1 MTTPSR
7 RTARTAPTASS
18 GPAARRML
26 RREIPSTAA
35 VLADAQDFAAMRR
48 YRTFPFDDH
57 TAYLQQMEA
66 LLRSLTAQGIH
77 TTVALFDPV
86 AYETYCT
93 DTDLDPDRPDSRSR
107 YTAEVAC
114 TGATLPYTGE
124 SLSRLLPVL
133 IDEAERQAMW
143 DRATALLARTGA
155 CADCGEDLARAAFA
169 RASRAVTGLLDA
181 LGDGTH
187 HLVCSVPAS
196 GTPLLAVLHA
206 DSRDDGRLELSE
218 AATLVFCTV
227 LAAGVALR
235 SPGGIVSR
243 TAETAGRD
251 TVRGW
256 VLRDAWLHPLSAA
269 EVFTAYCTDADT
281 GEPVPPEPGVD
292 YHAGLALPDPPPT
305 DGHDHSH
312 H

>member
-7 RTARTAPTASS
+7 RTTHTAPS
-18 GPAARRML
+18 GPAAARRML

-57 TAYLQQMEA
+57 TAYLQQMET

-86 AYETYCT
+86 AYETFCT

-107 YTAEVAC
+107 YTAELAC

-124 SLSRLLPVL
+124 ALSRLLPAL
-133 IDEAERQAMW
+133 IDEAERQATW

-169 RASRAVTGLLDA
+169 RASRAVTSLLDT

-196 GTPLLAVLHA
+196 GAPLLAVLRA

-227 LAAGVALR
+227 LAVGVALR

-243 TAETAGRD
+243 TAEAAGRD

-256 VLRDAWLHPLSAA
+256 ALRDAWLHPLSAA

-292 YHAGLALPDPPPT
+292 YHPGLALPDPPPT
-305 DGHDHSH
+305 DGQDHTH

>member
-1 MTTPSR
+1 MATPSR
-7 RTARTAPTASS
+7 RTAHTDPGNST
-18 GPAARRML
+18 AARRML
-26 RREIPSTAA
+26 RREVPSTAA

-57 TAYLQQMEA
+57 TAYLQQMET

-86 AYETYCT
+86 AYETFCT

-114 TGATLPYTGE
+114 TGATLPYMGE
-124 SLSRLLPVL
+124 ALTRLLPVL
-133 IDEAERQAMW
+133 IDEAERQATW

-155 CADCGEDLARAAFA
+155 CPDCGEDLARSAFA
-169 RASRAVTGLLDA
+169 RASRAVTGLLDT

-196 GTPLLAVLHA
+196 GAPLLAVLHA

-227 LAAGVALR
+227 LAAGIALR

-243 TAETAGRD
+243 TDRAPGRD

-256 VLRDAWLHPLSAA
+256 VLRDAWLRPLSAA
-269 EVFTAYCTDADT
+269 EVFTAYCTDAGT

-292 YHAGLALPDPPPT
+292 HEPGLEIPDPPPT
-305 DGHDHSH
+305 DGHH
-312 H
+312 HNHN

>member
-1 MTTPSR
+1 MAPPFRRTTP
-7 RTARTAPTASS
+7 TDPS
-18 GPAARRML
+18 GLAAARRKL
-26 RREIPSTAA
+26 RREVPSTAA

-57 TAYLQQMEA
+57 ATYLQQMEL

-77 TTVALFDPV
+77 ATVTLFDPV
-86 AYETYCT
+86 AYETFCL
-93 DTDLDPDRPDSRSR
+93 DAGLDPDRPGSRSR
-107 YTAEVAC
+107 YTAELAC

-124 SLSRLLPVL
+124 PLVRLLPALV
-133 IDEAERQAMW
+133 DEAERQATW
-143 DRATALLARTGA
+143 DRATALLARTGS
-155 CADCGEDLARAAFA
+155 CPDCGQDLARAAFA

-196 GTPLLAVLHA
+196 GAPLLAVLHA
-206 DSRDDGRLELSE
+206 ESRDRGRLELSE

-227 LAAGVALR
+227 LAAGFALR

-243 TAETAGRD
+243 TTEPAGRD

-256 VLRDAWLHPLSAA
+256 TLRNAWLHPLSAA
-269 EVFTAYCTDADT
+269 EVFTAYCTDSDT

-292 YHAGLALPDPPPT
+292 YHSGLPVPDPPT
-305 DGHDHSH
+305 EDHDHTH
-312 H
+312 D